1 MKKPF
6 IIAALMAL
14 MLPLTA
20 AAQQS
25 LPISMDFENGLGDWT
40 ATSVCSV
47 NESGMGINTDAA
59 KTGSNGFRFS
69 SYDQCYGGYDQYLV
83 SPQLQ
88 GAGGAQMTFWY
99 NRSNSS
105 TESFSVGYSTTTS
118 DPSAFTW
125 GETVSVSSSGW
136 TEYEY
141 QIPAGA
147 LYVAIHYTSNYSYYL
162 YIDDIYIGAPPTC
175 FRVNSFAAT
184 QATADEITLIWTDT
198 VNTATYTI
206 YNMADNSVVASGL
219 SGNTYT
225 VTGLTPNTSYTFGI
239 EANCSATDASQMLLT
254 TARTSCVMILSSE
267 MPYHESF
274 STWTTGTGNL
284 DPCWSDLSYYST
296 YHPYAYATTGHNGT
310 SDTALYCYAGS
321 NSTPMFAILPAMENV
336 SGMMVS
342 FFAKGATSNFS
353 TIQVGYMTNPSDSS
367 TFTAVAS
374 WPLISSNWTYYEAVL
389 PTENMDNVNNVA
401 FRLHNTYSGYGIY
414 IDDIAI
420 APAPACPRPASLA
433 IRNITS
439 NSAELV
445 IADSTAN
452 NNYTVQVAGTTTTTI
467 NATDTVVSLTGLTV
481 NTPYTVTVVSN
492 CSDGNTTVPISTSF
506 RTTCVAIE
514 NSELPYVM
522 NFDSLPTGAV
532 TADNLSCW
540 TVNSSYS
547 SYPTISSYQSHSG
560 NALQLYGYTIQT
572 VAMPAFE
579 DDLSTLQ
586 LSFWHKAY
594 TSWNSSTPSAWVEVG
609 VMSNPSDP
617 STFTLVQSCQPEN
630 SDWTQFE
637 VSFAGHTTGH
647 IAFRYAGTASS
658 NIYIDDITVQEL
670 PSCVR
675 PSSVEVSGLTATE
688 ATLTINDANN
698 IGAYTVVINDG
709 DSATVYTNTLYIDTL
724 RANTEYTVR
733 VRTLCNDGNPTES
746 FTTVTFRTSCAAMS
760 IPYTADFENDAT
772 GATPGCWTNLG
783 GTTNVVSGSS
793 TAHAGSKYLDFRGT
807 NRNMIAL
814 PQFAEVVSSLQ
825 VHFWTRPENFTNSSC
840 GTLHVGYVTDLADT
854 TTFVSLASYAYNE
867 FSAWDEK
874 EVAMT
879 GAPDGASIAFL
890 QRDCATNY
898 YWYIDDVTVE
908 PIPSCARPAGVSV
921 SDITIDGATVTVTDP
936 AEANS
941 YYYVLAQDGVG
952 DVDSNVVYSTSFD
965 LANLLSNTNYTVSVA
980 TYCGDDTTAFVS
992 TSFRTACA
1000 AITADQLPWNES
1012 FETYP
1017 AANGIIPC
1025 WNYVGSNANSMSIV
1039 ATRAHEGSKSYRFS
1053 GSATTPHILILPEFE
1068 DGISNLMLS
1077 FWFVAE
1083 NIASSG
1089 DLLVGYFV
1097 QDDSS
1102 FTVVDTFHAADYTTM
1117 GDAEVTFADAPAGA
1131 RIAIAQQQAS
1141 SANYWWWIDDLTV
1154 STATACVRP
1163 NDVVVRNVATTTAD
1177 LWIDDETQVNNYGIA
1192 VLNGSDTV
1200 QYLTATDTVASLTNL
1215 LPGTQYTVSVRSL
1228 CATGDSTSSVS
1239 ASFVTEC
1246 VNIATLPWTEG
1257 FEAWTTGANSFNPC
1271 WNRFYQSYGST
1282 NTSYPYVA
1290 NGGNDGSTN
1299 AMLFHSTYDANE
1311 YSGATYLYS
1320 VAHLPVF
1327 DAALSGLTMTFSYK
1341 ADDPEYTELYV
1352 GVSSSTADTSTFTR
1366 LLTVTPADNQWHEYD
1381 LDFTAYTGT
1390 GNRIT
1395 FVQRNVDGEE
1405 EYDYDY
1411 GETTTYSSS
1420 NGYLDDITVDAI
1432 GTCVRPATLVVSDI
1446 DDSHATLTWTDPNGT
1461 GDYVVVCSNGDSVT
1475 VPGALTYTFSNL
1487 ASGIDY
1493 TVGVRRLC
1501 NAELTPARTA
1511 TFRTLATPVTSLP
1524 YTTGFETGDDLQWDY
1539 VQASGNQWT
1548 IGSAAASTGSNSLYV
1563 SNDGGASRSYNGN
1576 GNSVVYASRLFRLAA
1591 GEYSVSFD
1599 WSAQG
1604 ESNYDFLR
1612 VFAMPDSLTL
1622 TANVFGSANVTTG
1635 VPAGWQDV
1643 VGGKLNLDTTWSQ
1656 ANGTFAVADSG
1667 LYKLVFMWRN
1677 DNSTIGNP
1685 AAAIDNLTVE
1695 ALSCP
1700 TPTNLTLDT
1709 VSANSFT
1716 ISWTPMGSET
1726 SWAVSINSGAW
1737 QTVADS
1743 SYTATALTSNT
1754 DYTYAVRAICGAGD
1768 SSFAIA
1774 GTVRTECGTIGYA
1787 DLPWSEDFNSLG
1799 TNMNDLTCWNRYAG
1813 LYQGDST
1820 ALTDATGGWGTSLT
1834 AIDGTR
1840 HVKLNIYGTNVRY
1853 WLVTPTFDIVAPV
1866 NLAFDYAL
1874 TAFGNANPI
1883 SEAGN
1888 DDRFMVL
1895 VTTDDGASWTPIA
1908 TWDSTANAFASIPAT
1923 TSRDTLS
1930 LAAFVGQQVR
1940 IAFYGE
1946 STVSGGDNDL
1956 HIDNIAIFADTN
1968 APQPEMYTVSAASAD
1983 AVMGSA
1989 TVSATRVAAGTSVT
2003 ATATANSGYHF
2014 VNWTAA
2020 GTVVSTANPYTFTVS
2035 ADIALTAN
2043 FEADGTEPE
2052 ECVDPTDVAASDIT
2066 STSATISWTA
2076 GGSET
2081 RWAINWGTGADTTAN
2096 NPYTLTGLEPNTTY
2110 YVKVKALCAD
2120 GNESGWSSPATFTTA
2135 TVGIDDVD
2143 AAAISLYPNPATTT
2157 VTISGISG
2165 QATVTVVD
2173 MNGREVHTQAI
2184 KHSSNQTITLDLT
2197 GYAQGAYFV
2206 RIVGEQQS
2214 AVRKLIV
2221 K

>member
-25 LPISMDFENGLGDWT
+25 LPISMDFENETAYSQWT
-40 ATSVCSV
+40 VV
-47 NESGMGINTDAA
+47 NAVSSTERYNSASIAHD
-59 KTGSNGFRFS
+59 GSYLFRFHWTTNPS
-69 SYDQCYGGYDQYLV
+69 QYLV
-83 SPQLQ
+83 SPEFASAANVTQVS
-88 GAGGAQMTFWY
+88 FWY
-99 NRSNSS
+99 MNGGNYVEEFALGYSS
-105 TESFSVGYSTTTS
+105 TTADTT
-118 DPSAFTW
+118 AFTW
-125 GETVSVSSSGW
+125 QDAVSVPASTPW
-136 TEYEY
+136 TEYTS
-141 QIPAGA
+141 IVPAGTK
-147 LYVAIHYTSNYSYYL
+147 YVAIRSMAYDAYYL
-162 YIDDIYIGAPPTC
+162 YIDDIYIGDAPTC
-175 FRVNSFAAT
+175 LRVNSFAAT
-184 QATADEITLIWTDT
+184 QATADEITLAWTD
-198 VNTATYTI
+198 NDNSGATYTI
-206 YNMADNSVVASGL
+206 YNMADNSVVASGI

-225 VTGLTPNTSYTFGI
+225 VSGLTPNTAYTFGI

-254 TARTSCVMILSSE
+254 TART
-267 MPYHESF
+267 
-274 STWTTGTGNL
+274 
-284 DPCWSDLSYYST
+284 
-296 YHPYAYATTGHNGT
+296 A
-310 SDTALYCYAGS
+310 
-321 NSTPMFAILPAMENV
+321 
-336 SGMMVS
+336 
-342 FFAKGATSNFS
+342 
-353 TIQVGYMTNPSDSS
+353 
-367 TFTAVAS
+367 
-374 WPLISSNWTYYEAVL
+374 
-389 PTENMDNVNNVA
+389 
-401 FRLHNTYSGYGIY
+401 
-414 IDDIAI
+414 
-420 APAPACPRPASLA
+420 
-433 IRNITS
+433 
-439 NSAELV
+439 
-445 IADSTAN
+445 
-452 NNYTVQVAGTTTTTI
+452 
-467 NATDTVVSLTGLTV
+467 
-481 NTPYTVTVVSN
+481 
-492 CSDGNTTVPISTSF
+492 
-506 RTTCVAIE
+506 CVAIE
-514 NSELPYVM
+514 GTELPWTAH
-522 NFDSLPTGAV
+522 FDSVSTGVA
-532 TADNLSCW
+532 TGDNLSCW
-540 TVNSSYS
+540 TINSSS
-547 SYPTISSYQSHSG
+547 TSYPSIASYPNHSAG
-560 NALQLYGYTIQT
+560 NSLQLYGTTTQV
-572 VAMPAFE
+572 VALPTFA

-594 TSWNSSTPSAWVEVG
+594 TNYSGTVASWVEVG
-609 VMSNPSDP
+609 VMSNPTDP
-617 STFTLVQSCQPEN
+617 STFTLVQTCQPADGN
-630 SDWTQFE
+630 WTLFE
-637 VSFAGHTTGH
+637 VTFAGHTTGN
-647 IAFRYAGTASS
+647 IAFRYTGSTYNS
-658 NIYIDDITVQEL
+658 IYVDDVTVQPV

-675 PSSVEVSGLTATE
+675 PSSVVVSGLTATE
-688 ATLTINDANN
+688 ATLTIADANN
-698 IGAYTVVINDG
+698 AGQYTVVVNDG
-709 DSATVYTNTLYIDTL
+709 DSTVVNGFSLLLDTL
-724 RANTEYTVR
+724 QSNTDYTVR
-733 VRTLCNDGNPTES
+733 VRTLCDDGNPTANA
-746 FTTVTFRTSCAAMS
+746 TTISFRTACSAITAAQL
-760 IPYTADFENDAT
+760 PYTEGFESYPAT
-772 GATPGCWTNLG
+772 IGIISCWSYMGPNANALSIVSESSRAHEGTKSYRFG
-783 GTTNVVSGSS
+783 GTATTPHILILPPFEDGISNLMLSFWLVAENATQSGD
-793 TAHAGSKYLDFRGT
+793 L
-807 NRNMIAL
+807 L
-814 PQFAEVVSSLQ
+814 
-825 VHFWTRPENFTNSSC
+825 
-840 GTLHVGYVTDLADT
+840 VGYVVDDTAFTVVSTLHAADYT
-854 TTFVSLASYAYNE
+854 TLGDA
-867 FSAWDEK
+867 
-874 EVAMT
+874 EVNFANAPE
-879 GAPDGASIAFL
+879 GARIAIA
-890 QRDCATNY
+890 QQQTTAANY
-898 YWYIDDVTVE
+898 WWWIDDITVDVAT
-908 PIPSCARPAGVSV
+908 SCTRPAGVSV
-921 SDITIDGATVTVTDP
+921 SDITIDGATVTVSDP

-941 YYYVLAQDGVG
+941 YYYILAQDGVG
-952 DVDSNVVYSTSFD
+952 NVDSNVVYSTSFD

-1000 AITADQLPWNES
+1000 VITADQLPWNES

-1068 DGISNLMLS
+1068 DGISNLMLN

-1083 NIASSG
+1083 NNASSG

-1117 GDAEVTFADAPAGA
+1117 GDAEVTFANAPAGA

-1200 QYLTATDTVASLTNL
+1200 QYLIATDTVASLTNL
-1215 LPGTQYTVSVRSL
+1215 LPGTQYTVSARSL

-1246 VNIATLPWTEG
+1246 ENIATLPWTEG

-1299 AMLFHSTYDANE
+1299 AMLFHSTYDADE

-1327 DAALSGLTMTFSYK
+1327 DAALSGLTMTFAYK

-1381 LDFTAYTGT
+1381 LDFSAYTGT

-1411 GETTTYSSS
+1411 DETTTYSSS
-1420 NGYLDDITVDAI
+1420 NGYLDDITIDAI

-1446 DDSHATLTWTDPNGT
+1446 DDSHATLTWTDPAGT

-1487 ASGIDY
+1487 ASGTDY

-1700 TPTNLTLDT
+1700 TPANLTLDT

-1716 ISWTPMGSET
+1716 ISWSPMGSET
-1726 SWAVSINSGAW
+1726 SWVVSINNGAW

-1768 SSFAIA
+1768 SSFAIG
-1774 GTVRTECGTIGYA
+1774 GTVRTECGIIGYA

-1820 ALTDATGGWGTSLT
+1820 TLTDATGGWGTSLT

-1956 HIDNIAIFADTN
+1956 HIDNIAIFADTT

-2014 VNWTAA
+2014 TNWTAA

-2081 RWAINWGTGADTTAN
+2081 RWAIDWGTGADTTAN

-2157 VTISGISG
+2157 VTISGIEG

-2173 MNGREVHTQAI
+2173 MNGRVSGEWRVE
-2184 KHSSNQTITLDLT
+2184 NGEITLDLT